1 MDNKKRRKEYNRN
14 YYLKNRKSPK
24 PYNRR
29 DSIPLFDLKVEFK
42 TVIINFL

>member
-14 YYLKNRKSPK
+14 YYLRNRKSSK
-24 PYNRR
+24 LYNKK
-29 DSIPLFDLKVEFK
+29 DSIPLFNLKVEFK